1 MFIITPEIINF
12 IRTTPSE
19 VRFLWLACSFV
30 FAFLLALFGFL
41 HLQNRLSRK
50 EEKAVNTAITRLTR
64 RFAKNM
70 QTRNTDSRFDSLEE
84 TMTEFRQTIDDLE
97 GKILTLQSRV
107 TDLQTSIGT
116 FEEVLAHTVRTTII
130 AHSNLENVFKTQ
142 PGTVIEFLYR
152 NDPETFCGEENFISK
167 QNVLSKCASRNPDES
182 VRHVF
187 KTVLAREQE
196 RNRAVDEEK
205 ECEEKDEN

>member
-1 MFIITPEIINF
+1 MFVISPEIISF
-12 IRTTPSE
+12 IRTIPSE
-19 VRFLWLACSFV
+19 VQFVLSSF
-30 FAFLLALFGFL
+30 LALISIGLIFEVSRMR
-41 HLQNRLSRK
+41 NRLSRK

-70 QTRNTDSRFDSLEE
+70 QTRNTDSRFDSLEQ
-84 TMTEFRQTIDDLE
+84 TMSEFRQTIDDLE
-97 GKILTLQSRV
+97 AENLTLKSRI

-116 FEEVLAHTVRTTII
+116 LEEVLAHTVRTTII

-152 NDPETFCGEENFISK
+152 NDSETFCGEENFINK

-187 KTVLAREQE
+187 KTILAREQE
-196 RNRAVDEEK
+196 RNRAVDDEK